1 MSNHKYTL
9 SLTKEYVSHW
19 GVSEACRELI
29 QNVIDNP
36 KDYEYT
42 FDEYEP
48 GLFKF
53 TLTSKDTWLHPSTLL
68 LGTSSKK
75 DESSIGHFGEGY
87 KLALLVLTRLGKKV
101 TVINGNL
108 IWKPS
113 FQYYE
118 SYGAEVLEIQETDNF
133 EVCGNLS
140 FIVEDLT
147 QDDVALIKS
156 TWLVF
161 QENIGE
167 VFESEYGDIMFDHPG
182 KLYVGGLFVCTTDMK
197 YGYNFKPKH
206 VRLER
211 DRQTVSS
218 WDLKYHS
225 KEMWFETKRWDFI
238 ATLISEECPDVS
250 YAEYGCPDEVKE
262 ACFRLFEK
270 QYPNRLA
277 AKSHYEMNS
286 LTARGIQSAVYVGS
300 SFGSVIQSSSSY
312 MRRYDSTIDTTQP
325 EQKLKQW
332 LASNRKE
339 MRRKA
344 IVAFKSLINDSKK
357 WRS

>member
-1 MSNHKYTL
+1 MSGHKYTL

-36 KDYEYT
+36 KPYEYN
-42 FDEYEP
+42 FDEYLP

-68 LGTSSKK
+68 LGASSKK
-75 DESSIGHFGEGY
+75 EDGYIGHFGEGY
-87 KLALLVLTRLGKKV
+87 KLALLVLTRLGKAV
-101 TVINGNL
+101 TVINGDL
-108 IWKPS
+108 LWKPS
-113 FQYYE
+113 FQFYKN
-118 SYGAEVLEIQETDNF
+118 YGAEVLEIQETNNF
-133 EVCGNLS
+133 ESTSDLS
-140 FIVEDLT
+140 FVIGDLT
-147 QDDVALIKS
+147 QEDVDAIKK

-161 QENIGE
+161 QDDVGE
-167 VFESEYGDIMFDHPG
+167 IFKSEYGDIMFDQPG
-182 KLYVGGLFVCTTDMK
+182 KLYVGGLFVCSTDMK
-197 YGYNFKPKH
+197 FGYNFKPKH
-206 VRLER
+206 VKLER

-218 WDLKYHS
+218 WDLKYHA
-225 KEMWFETKRWDFI
+225 KEMWFETKRWDYI

-262 ACFRLFEK
+262 ACFKLFDK

-300 SFGSVIQSSSSY
+300 SFGSVIQGSSSY
-312 MRRYDSTIDTTQP
+312 ANRYRKTFEQTPP
-325 EQKLKQW
+325 EQKLKEW
-332 LASNRKE
+332 LAKNRKE
-339 MRRKA
+339 MRRKS
-344 IVAFKSLINDSKK
+344 IIAFKSLINESKQ